1 MGMSRTVRPQRDLN
15 DADSYMNYLGT
26 PAKPRRRFFC
36 RRAATARRGVAAVE
50 FALVFPLIA
59 LFTLS
64 LFFCV
69 RTFVTRN
76 AAENAA
82 YCGARTGIIA
92 DSTIQEIEQAIREEM
107 QLGFVS
113 KYRYEIERN
122 SASVKV
128 RVIVPMDGSE
138 WFTRKFAPNGI
149 TVVSECELRSQ
160 MD

>member
-1 MGMSRTVRPQRDLN
+1 MGMSRTVQPRDDKPNAESCMGYFGML
-15 DADSYMNYLGT
+15 
-26 PAKPRRRFFC
+26 AKPHPRFLRRR
-36 RRAATARRGVAAVE
+36 AGTARRGIAAVE

-92 DSTIQEIEQAIREEM
+92 DSTVQEIEQAIREEM

-122 SASVKV
+122 SARVKV

-149 TVVSECELRSQ
+149 TVVSECELRNQ